1 MSSPPAFIWLFIL
14 GGIAIAAAATGIGK
28 GIHAVVQNNEAKDV
42 NRRTSNIYDTAKDN
56 LENARKKS
64 EFALEGLGEVKLNV
78 LDKSVNRCIDVFS
91 KIHNVE
97 LDESVGL
104 DELRKF
110 KMDKQSLEEMR
121 KLGGFASSL
130 LGGAVGGSLA
140 GGLAAFGAYSAAM
153 TFGAASTG
161 TAIASLSGVAATNA
175 TLAFLGG
182 GSLAAGGLGIA
193 GGTMV
198 LGGVVAGPA
207 LAVLGF
213 VLDAKASKNLDNAY
227 SNIAEAR
234 KIAEEF
240 GAATDICNGITER
253 SEMFFDLIL
262 RLDELFRPLIDKIEM
277 IIDISGCDYSQYNL
291 NSKKVVAMA
300 MSVAAAIKK
309 VLDTPILTK
318 DGMITDISLNTAN
331 EILGF
336 LTAAQNT

>member
-1 MSSPPAFIWLFIL
+1 MPIPFIL
-14 GGIAIAAAATGIGK
+14 GGIAIAAAATGVGK
-28 GIHAVVQNNEAKDV
+28 GIHAAVQNSEAKDV
-42 NRRTSNIYDTAKDN
+42 NGRAKNLYDAAKDI
-56 LENARKKS
+56 LEEARRKS
-64 EFALEGLGEVKLNV
+64 EFALESLGEAKLNV
-78 LDKSVNRCIDVFS
+78 LDKSINHFIEIFD

-110 KMDKQSLEEMR
+110 KMDKQSLEEM
-121 KLGGFASSL
+121 KQLGGFASSL
-130 LGGAVGGSLA
+130 LKGAVGGSLA

-161 TAIASLSGVAATNA
+161 TAIASLSGIAATNA

-213 VLDAKASKNLDNAY
+213 FLDAKASKNLDNAY

-234 KIAEEF
+234 KISEEF
-240 GAATDICNGITER
+240 GAATDICNGIIKRT
-253 SEMFFDLIL
+253 EMFFDLL
-262 RLDELFRPLIDKIEM
+262 VQLDELFKPLINKIEM
-277 IIDISGCDYSQYNL
+277 IIDISGCDYSQYKQS
-291 NSKKVVAMA
+291 SKKIVALS

-309 VLDTPILTK
+309 VLDTPILK
-318 DGMITDISLNTAN
+318 EDGTLTESSLKVTG
-331 EILGF
+331 EVSDF
-336 LTAAQNT
+336 LTSTQAV